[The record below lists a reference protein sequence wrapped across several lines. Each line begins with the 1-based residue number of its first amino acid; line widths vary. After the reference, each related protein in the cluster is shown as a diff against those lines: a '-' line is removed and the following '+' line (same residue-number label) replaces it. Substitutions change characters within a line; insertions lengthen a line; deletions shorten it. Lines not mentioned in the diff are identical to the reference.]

1 MYVGGTELFSFLQE
15 IGLIEADDCALLL
28 GFKAK
33 LRSEPCDKAN
43 RVVYP
48 EFFGILQIF
57 FR

>member
-28 GFKAK
+28 GFEAK

-43 RVVYP
+43 
-48 EFFGILQIF
+48 
-57 FR
+57 